1 MGQPIT
7 KQDLNNLEL
16 SFKHKNA
23 LNILKII
30 FLFYFTIFILWFL
43 MHMAH

>member
-7 KQDLNNLEL
+7 QEDLNDLEL

-23 LNILKII
+23 LNILKIM
-30 FLFYFTIFILWFL
+30 FLVYFTIFILWFFNVYDT
-43 MHMAH
+43 